1 MTNSIEDLIQHLED
15 PAFQSQETGRLF
27 HPTYIYTY
35 LVEDEYEMQEQL
47 QLILQRL
54 KRPTHFLDCL
64 LINLFDELVAY
75 LKSNRL
81 FDTTVFNEI
90 LKKEEKDPIGAQKWI
105 VDKVDDERF
114 IEYITLKIKTH
125 FDGRN
130 NKAVYLLINGV
141 GEAFPYLR
149 GSDFLKRIESLS
161 KNFKVILFYPGEY
174 RDKYYNLFGQLKT
187 DNIYRANLLNQL
199 I

>member
-1 MTNSIEDLIQHLED
+1 MGGSFKPLEN
-15 PAFQSQETGRLF
+15 
-27 HPTYIYTY
+27 
-35 LVEDEYEMQEQL
+35 QL
-47 QLILQRL
+47 QLFLHLVFVLNQVGVDVSRV
-54 KRPTHFLDCL
+54 KKPPRFLDCL

-90 LKKEEKDPIGAQKWI
+90 LKKEKEDPIKAQKWI
-105 VDKVDDERF
+105 MDKVDDERF
-114 IEYITLKIKTH
+114 IEYVTLKIKTH
-125 FDGRN
+125 FDSKN

-141 GEAFPYLR
+141 GDAFPYLR

-174 RDKYYNLFGQLKT
+174 RDNYYNLFGQLKT